1 MEEDERKRLLFPP
14 WSVRNNGPKYDDLG
28 DDSQQVWR
36 TTRGQKEATADTV
49 SNWLDELASALA
61 REVITPDE
69 AQQAINREVGDEW
82 D

>member
-14 WSVRNNGPKYDDLG
+14 WSIRNNGPKYDDL
-28 DDSQQVWR
+28 DATTQQVWR
-36 TTRGQKEATADTV
+36 TTRGQKEANADTV

-69 AQQAINREVGDEW
+69 AKTAIDREMGTEW